1 VSRSA
6 VTGLKVDID
15 RIRAD
20 NLRKVDVQR
29 KSGLI
34 IRTGCARAPPRP
46 RCFPSGVVMTAEPA
60 SS

>member
-34 IRTGCARAPPRP
+34 IRTGCARPPPTPPLIPVRGGYDGGA
-46 RCFPSGVVMTAEPA
+46 C
-60 SS
+60 